1 VLEKSLKILEFGVK
15 NSRPFKIPEK
25 SLGCVLELQFTSC
38 GLNILALLPF
48 LKADVL
54 KRP

>member
-1 VLEKSLKILEFGVK
+1 VLKTQGPSEYLKRALGVYL
-15 NSRPFKIPEK
+15 NYN
-25 SLGCVLELQFTSC
+25 LQAAVFEN
-38 GLNILALLPF
+38 NILALLPF